1 MKSAKIQTRELRMS
15 ETAPEPEDKKT
26 DVPEGFDK
34 PTGPFANRKTPS
46 FASETD
52 SSQEVQEESLDT
64 SDNEE
69 SDTTCNLELEAK
81 LAEMKDQTLR
91 AMAETENIR
100 KRTEREIADTRKY
113 AVMGFAK
120 DLINVSDN
128 LRRAIESVPEEEK
141 QENEVLKN
149 LFAGIEATEREL
161 LKAFAQKGIK
171 KLEPLEEKFDPNFHE
186 VMFEAP
192 STEHPEGII
201 IQIIEPGYMIND
213 RLLRPARVGVSKGAP
228 EAPKDGE
235 DHHVDQKV

>member
-1 MKSAKIQTRELRMS
+1 MS
-15 ETAPEPEDKKT
+15 DTAPEPEDKKT

-52 SSQEVQEESLDT
+52 SKQEITPEDAQELPSGNAET
-64 SDNEE
+64 TVEN
-69 SDTTCNLELEAK
+69 DTTCNLELEAK
-81 LAEMKDQTLR
+81 LAEMKDQALR

-128 LRRAIESVPEEEK
+128 LRRAIESVSEEEK
-141 QENEVLKN
+141 QGNDVLIN
-149 LFAGIEATEREL
+149 LFTGIEATEREL

-201 IQIIEPGYMIND
+201 IQIIEPGYTIND

-228 EAPKDGE
+228 ELPKDGE
-235 DHHVDQKV
+235 DHHVDQEA